1 MSDDASYASFLDK
14 ANQDTGGSSLNSPP
28 KSAQAPSLCSAGA
41 SSNIPST
48 LQNISTTYTSDT
60 DSPFEPVSFE
70 YEGTELPSP
79 QEFEKLITKARGDSR
94 PIRVEELNV
103 SEFDP
108 REEYRDVVRK
118 VEGVVD
124 RGQLK
129 IYRVTKGE
137 TRAEYYLV
145 GLRGGRVL
153 GIRTE
158 AVES

>member
-1 MSDDASYASFLDK
+1 M
-14 ANQDTGGSSLNSPP
+14 
-28 KSAQAPSLCSAGA
+28 
-41 SSNIPST
+41 
-48 LQNISTTYTSDT
+48 
-60 DSPFEPVSFE
+60 
-70 YEGTELPSP
+70 
-79 QEFEKLITKARGDSR
+79 
-94 PIRVEELNV
+94 